1 MRGCLGGSVSKRV
14 SESVCVCMCVRV
26 CVCACA
32 RERLGG
38 WSGELVGLQNYWVR
52 VASEQHEQACI
63 CLCVNV

>member
-14 SESVCVCMCVRV
+14 SECVYVCACVRV
-26 CVCACA
+26 
-32 RERLGG
+32 RGRLGG
-38 WSGELVGLQNYWVR
+38 WSGELVGLENYWVR